1 MKIEKSRLVTVKNAL
16 QYAALY
22 AKTQSET
29 AEFAIMCVEV
39 ESAIL
44 KEKETEAMI
53 AEQRRKGCVFN
64 YCDSMPSCKD
74 KCKYS

>member
-1 MKIEKSRLVTVKNAL
+1 MNIEKSRLVTVKNAL

-22 AKTQSET
+22 AKTESEA
-29 AEFAIMCVEV
+29 AEFALMCVDV
-39 ESAIL
+39 EGAIA

-53 AEQRRKGCVFN
+53 AEQRRKGCVF
-64 YCDSMPSCKD
+64 YSCDNMPPCKD